1 MRVVARQH
9 RVYAPR
15 GWVNQGDGGHVRAQ
29 RGGEHPRHQGD
40 RVPGRD
46 QRHLAGQVGGVKV
59 DPGGDARASGMLAQQ
74 CRRALV
80 VLDPGLT
87 GQHLDPYP
95 LAPGQ
100 GVSGRKDDD
109 HLVKP

>member
-9 RVYAPR
+9 RVDAAR
-15 GWVNQGDGGHVRAQ
+15 GWVDQGDRGHVSAQ
-29 RGGEHPRHQGD
+29 GGAEHPRYQRD

-46 QRHLAGQVGGVKV
+46 EGHLAGQVGGVKV

-80 VLDPGLT
+80 VLDPGLV
-87 GQHLDPYP
+87 GQYLDPHP

-100 GVSGRKDDD
+100 GVSGRQDDD